1 MLKIFK
7 IMSNNMRQ
15 NLNACYILKWKEI
28 YRSNTKASNFLI
40 ILSKYPN
47 TIIPRIVSPIQ
58 YSNVQNIYLNYKI
71 IFKKNPIM
79 HPIFFFLT
87 SHIIQTFFLRI
98 IINFLFSSF
107 LEFSSQFSFHF
118 QFMKIEHFPPFSI

>member
-87 SHIIQTFFLRI
+87 SHIIQTFF
-98 IINFLFSSF
+98 SSYYY
-107 LEFSSQFSFHF
+107 QFSI
-118 QFMKIEHFPPFSI
+118 QFLLGIFLPIFFPFSIYEN